1 MRFDINGHAAMLDE
15 ETKDKIAAARERLFG
30 RLRDRIAE
38 LDVRVDHIA
47 QTGSTLC
54 QVTVRTANRVQVL
67 ARHRDRDAL
76 KAVLTALERARNQI
90 TRALKP
96 LRQRRPDGLSAVTP

>member
-1 MRFDINGHAAMLDE
+1 MRVDISGHVAMLDE
-15 ETKDKIAAARERLFG
+15 ETKEKIAAAREHLFG

-38 LDVRVDHIA
+38 LDVRVDHVA

-76 KAVLTALERARNQI
+76 KTVLTALERARNQI
-90 TRALKP
+90 TRALQP
-96 LRQRRPDGLSAVTP
+96 LRQRRTGGLSAVTP